1 MDDHLRDLDEFLRDF
16 AGKSEL
22 TSALSTVRT
31 AGEGDVHVHE
41 AASGR
46 DDGGE
51 IPGGGL
57 AGAASGGAP
66 SSALDAPIGR
76 VGPAGAHPSAAATSS
91 APRVR
96 PGVVV
101 VASAAADGEDGD
113 EDGSPAHAAALERD
127 RAAAARL
134 GSGVGAPG
142 HARSS
147 PGRRGSFPSNNDP
160 VDGPESPSQLSNH
173 APSGHLVN
181 QQSPS
186 DVSSSAPMST
196 SPGNGT
202 NSLGLSRRNTHGGSS
217 FTLAAEDN
225 PTPQS
230 VPPPTFGDQGNIG
243 EKHVLV
249 MVGFLSFPNVGLL
262 GNRHGVAVVHLSPYI
277 FLFVH
282 FEITRTE
289 FAVHS

>member
-31 AGEGDVHVHE
+31 AGEGDVHAGE

-46 DDGGE
+46 DDGQ
-51 IPGGGL
+51 IPGGT
-57 AGAASGGAP
+57 AGAARGGAP

-91 APRVR
+91 APR
-96 PGVVV
+96 VVV

-134 GSGVGAPG
+134 GSGDGAPG

-249 MVGFLSFPNVGLL
+249 MVGFLS
-262 GNRHGVAVVHLSPYI
+262 
-277 FLFVH
+277 
-282 FEITRTE
+282 
-289 FAVHS
+289 

>member
-1 MDDHLRDLDEFLRDF
+1 MIAPRGNSDGNEGCKEQGYQYRKERKRKEMDQ
-16 AGKSEL
+16 A
-22 TSALSTVRT
+22 
-31 AGEGDVHVHE
+31 
-41 AASGR
+41 
-46 DDGGE
+46 
-51 IPGGGL
+51 PGG
-57 AGAASGGAP
+57 
-66 SSALDAPIGR
+66 ALDLLL
-76 VGPAGAHPSAAATSS
+76 
-91 APRVR
+91 
-96 PGVVV
+96 
-101 VASAAADGEDGD
+101 
-113 EDGSPAHAAALERD
+113 AAALERD

-181 QQSPS
+181 QLSPS

-262 GNRHGVAVVHLSPYI
+262 WESSRRRIRFIFPHLPICPFRNNVY
-277 FLFVH
+277 
-282 FEITRTE
+282 
-289 FAVHS
+289 